1 VLGFSPH
8 APSATG
14 VNPLSL
20 ETITLNSNI
29 SFLG

>member
-8 APSATG
+8 APSVTG

-20 ETITLNSNI
+20 ETIILNSNTP
-29 SFLG
+29 FLG